1 LSDGIIDFFG
11 INVQT
16 VSERLEKV
24 MNYADAFLFYHS
36 RTTTFGHALCT
47 NKPIIY
53 INGGW
58 EVWLPEIYE
67 LIVKRCF
74 IVSAHFDERN
84 RLIINEKEL
93 ICALG
98 RKPSEPDT
106 EFIERYMLPEGVKSL
121 KKQ

>member
-1 LSDGIIDFFG
+1 MACIIRKFPAGRDR
-11 INVQT
+11 NQ
-16 VSERLEKV
+16 
-24 MNYADAFLFYHS
+24 ADAFLFYHTI
-36 RTTTFGHALCT
+36 TTTSGQTLST

-58 EVWLPEIYE
+58 EKWVPEVFE
-67 LIVKRCF
+67 SFSKRCF

-84 RLIINEKEL
+84 RLMINEKVL
-93 ICALG
+93 IRALS
-98 RKPSEPDT
+98 REPTEPDT